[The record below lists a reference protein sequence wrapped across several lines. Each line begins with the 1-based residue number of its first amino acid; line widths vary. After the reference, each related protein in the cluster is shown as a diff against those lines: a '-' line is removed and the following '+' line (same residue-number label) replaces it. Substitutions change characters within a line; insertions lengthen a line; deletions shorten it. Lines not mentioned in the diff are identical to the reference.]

1 MHISLTR
8 VPLSFLLTTP
18 PLHRIQPASF
28 ETSSTPN
35 LEYNTCVRYLIPTT
49 SRPPILGTGTAT
61 IKTPRPPTHSK
72 THGLWNGKAPS
83 RPLRRGAHSPSQCQ
97 CAKEG
102 VTRKLLSPYFLFLR
116 PVSLVTVYLEH
127 IAPAHKV
134 PTFAAS
140 TVGPPLDSITPNKG
154 KWIPDWTSNPEPTSI
169 PHTSLEIIG
178 PIPTALCEHIRRMRD
193 SLST

>member
-61 IKTPRPPTHSK
+61 IKTPRSPTHSK

-102 VTRKLLSPYFLFLR
+102 VTRKLLSPLLFI
-116 PVSLVTVYLEH
+116 S
-127 IAPAHKV
+127 
-134 PTFAAS
+134 PTRLSRHRLPRTYRTGPQS
-140 TVGPPLDSITPNKG
+140 TDICRQHCGPSPRLYNAEQREMDPRLDLQPRTN
-154 KWIPDWTSNPEPTSI
+154 
-169 PHTSLEIIG
+169 
-178 PIPTALCEHIRRMRD
+178 
-193 SLST
+193 